1 MDVRAID
8 AGRRSVL
15 LRQLGPFAITALTAW
30 LAVLFGTTIDW
41 SEYWISVALVA
52 VSWTYGVGTG
62 LRGNMLTGTVL
73 GSLGFVVALG
83 LLRDSAGGSVAAVS
97 IVTLLPVF
105 QTALYTRDRVG
116 LWIVLVAVSA
126 FYLAP
131 LVFIGPPRYPNN
143 GYRGAL
149 LGISVSWIVGLATQE
164 LVANIRRRASDA
176 RRRERIFHRVNET
189 VQQLYTSADPR
200 RDACR
205 AVEEVSE
212 ALVVGLYEPDP
223 VTETLR
229 VTTTT
234 RSDEA
239 VVGGAPARPGSAV
252 HQAFHDKQPQ
262 LITENVEDHVGNVE
276 VWRADGA
283 PTSALYQPLVNGD
296 KAVGVLFV
304 GWAGKVVPDGPLVA
318 VASLLARE
326 IAAVVARKDV
336 IDQLTD
342 EALTDPL
349 TELPNRRA
357 WDGQIGAAMT
367 DGHPVAVAML
377 DIDRF
382 KQFNDSYGHPAGDR
396 LLRETAAAW
405 RAEIRAEDLLARLGG
420 EEFALLLTGRDTP
433 SVAALVE
440 RLRHSMPAQ
449 QTVSAGIAVRNDGET
464 PEQLLNRADQ
474 ALYEAKASGRD
485 RAVFADVS

>member
-8 AGRRSVL
+8 AGGNAGIVRL
-15 LRQLGPFAITALTAW
+15 LGPFAITALTAW
-30 LAVLFGTTIDW
+30 VAVLFGTTIDW
-41 SEYWISVALVA
+41 PEYVISLA
-52 VSWTYGVGTG
+52 VLAMSWTYGVGTG
-62 LRGNMLTGTVL
+62 MRGNMVTGTVM
-73 GSLGFVVALG
+73 GSLGFLAALG
-83 LLRDSAGGSVAAVS
+83 LLRDSAGGSVAAVT

-105 QTALYTRDRVG
+105 QTALYTRDRLG
-116 LWIVLVAVSA
+116 LWIVLAGVAA

-131 LVFIGPPRYPNN
+131 LIFIGPPRYPDN

-149 LGISVSWIVGLATQE
+149 LGISVSSIVGLATQE
-164 LVANIRRRASDA
+164 LVANIRRRASEA
-176 RRRERIFHRVNET
+176 HRRERIFTRVNET

-212 ALVVGLYEPDP
+212 ALVVGLYEPDKMNR
-223 VTETLR
+223 TLR

-234 RSDEA
+234 RSPEA
-239 VVGGAPARPGSAV
+239 VVGGAPARPDSAV
-252 HQAFHDKQPQ
+252 GLAFNTGEPQ
-262 LITENVEDHVGNVE
+262 LITENVEAHVGNLE

-283 PTSALYQPLVNGD
+283 PSSALYQPLVNGD
-296 KAVGVLFV
+296 QTVGVLFI
-304 GWAGKVVPDGPLVA
+304 GWSGPVVADGPRVA

-326 IAAVVARKDV
+326 IAAMISRQDM

-357 WDGQIGAAMT
+357 WDSQIGAAMI
-367 DGHPVAVAML
+367 DGHPVAVAMF

-405 RAEIRAEDLLARLGG
+405 RAEIRAEDFLARLGG
-420 EEFALLLTGRDTP
+420 EEFALLLTGRDTA
-433 SVAALVE
+433 SVRALVE
-440 RLRHSMPAQ
+440 RLRSSMPAQ
-449 QTVSAGIAVRNDGET
+449 QTVSAGIAVRSDGET
-464 PEQLLNRADQ
+464 PDQLLNRADQ
-474 ALYEAKASGRD
+474 ALYEAKAAGRD
-485 RAVFADVS
+485 RAIVADNR